1 MSRSKCLEY
10 ADGADVDPHHED
22 PHWLRAIGSDL
33 QRSDCVR
40 IPASLEPAHRPS
52 GCTGLETS
60 LSAANGRD
68 PTLKPYQLSATLF
81 GQEGPSHLT
90 SMESILIGS
99 ARIIRNFYPRLAP
112 RGVVINIEIG
122 SFIESVVER
131 FRRGRSEVVMDIR
144 IAGVGLGT

>member
-1 MSRSKCLEY
+1 
-10 ADGADVDPHHED
+10 
-22 PHWLRAIGSDL
+22 
-33 QRSDCVR
+33 
-40 IPASLEPAHRPS
+40 
-52 GCTGLETS
+52 
-60 LSAANGRD
+60 
-68 PTLKPYQLSATLF
+68 
-81 GQEGPSHLT
+81 
-90 SMESILIGS
+90 MESILIGS